1 MKLSYV
7 FHRFQVTVA
16 GVSGVIGQS
25 VLSHVVGGFEA
36 EGESVTVPVQRG
48 RGTTVR
54 VWELRS

>member
-1 MKLSYV
+1 M
-7 FHRFQVTVA
+7 A